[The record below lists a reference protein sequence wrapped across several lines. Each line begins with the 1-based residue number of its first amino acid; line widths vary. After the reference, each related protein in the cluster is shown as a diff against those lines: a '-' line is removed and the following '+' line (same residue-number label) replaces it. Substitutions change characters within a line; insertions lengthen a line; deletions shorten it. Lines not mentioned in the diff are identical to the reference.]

1 VPPDALTGVDGGAPA
16 PPATG
21 APGPDDRLTGLP
33 AGGRPGRRFGWVL
46 RPAVIYVLS
55 RVVTVGTIAVCSPL
69 SGVSM
74 SGEIDRW
81 DSRWFLR
88 AAVDGWPRHIPP
100 GAGPA
105 VRSTIAFFPVFP
117 LTIRWLSDLTGL
129 SPLTCGLVV
138 GWTSGLTA
146 MIGVWAL
153 VRHYADPAAADR
165 ATLLVAVFPGSF
177 ILSLVY
183 AEGMAVTF
191 VAFGLLA
198 LMRRRWVTA
207 GVLGLLA
214 TATTPIALA
223 FVVSCAWCAYR
234 EVSRHRDWRSL
245 AAPVLSPLGFV
256 AFQVWLWRHTGS
268 LLAWRL
274 TERNGWDS
282 YPSIAYPVHLVVVFV
297 RDPVATTI
305 TGDVLFVGIVAAV
318 FGVVVA
324 VRTRLPLPLLL
335 YAVAAV
341 TLGLVSA
348 PVGLRPRFVFL
359 AFPLIIAVGTWLR
372 GRPYVIVVSVSVVL
386 LAAVTAYSVTSW
398 AVFP

>member
-1 VPPDALTGVDGGAPA
+1 
-16 PPATG
+16 
-21 APGPDDRLTGLP
+21 
-33 AGGRPGRRFGWVL
+33 VL

-146 MIGVWAL
+146 MVGVWAL